1 MVKWEDLLYK
11 TSALEKVLLDREPL
25 NIPEKG
31 FTGIWEETEQ
41 LDYGYKA
48 TISYVEGG
56 NRLGYRY
63 TFVIIQS
70 DISDWAVYGWSS
82 GWRLP
87 VPERGE
93 LKDFDEALVLAK
105 AMAKAKRE
113 YLPPTRLLPLFV
125 TEQEEDGKVMHRDG
139 WYSTSL
145 YALPR
150 PVPPCLEGARAWS
163 IREGIYVFFPDRSYR
178 LIPHRKWGEWLTILD
193 NYGMELIGRQGDLLV
208 FTSYHLPQ
216 PEDDWEMLDEEC
228 LDRHTITSR
237 SHEEHTYKVCFDD
250 FQYGGYIFHRVD
262 EREDALVFTHPEHEK
277 VEIEIPS
284 QGCWVVLLGGTSH
297 PFKKEID

>member
-70 DISDWAVYGWSS
+70 GISDWAVYGWAQ

-93 LKDFDEALVLAK
+93 LKDFNEA
-105 AMAKAKRE
+105 
-113 YLPPTRLLPLFV
+113 
-125 TEQEEDGKVMHRDG
+125 
-139 WYSTSL
+139 
-145 YALPR
+145 
-150 PVPPCLEGARAWS
+150 
-163 IREGIYVFFPDRSYR
+163 
-178 LIPHRKWGEWLTILD
+178 
-193 NYGMELIGRQGDLLV
+193 
-208 FTSYHLPQ
+208 
-216 PEDDWEMLDEEC
+216 
-228 LDRHTITSR
+228 
-237 SHEEHTYKVCFDD
+237 
-250 FQYGGYIFHRVD
+250 
-262 EREDALVFTHPEHEK
+262 
-277 VEIEIPS
+277 
-284 QGCWVVLLGGTSH
+284 
-297 PFKKEID
+297 